1 MMWKYLT
8 VLIVTVV
15 AVVVVVD
22 AVKRRSEQHIQ
33 YFQNEIQDLSNNLE
47 ICKIKSD
54 ELLVE
59 NGRLKLKVKEQETL
73 VKESRERENYANSL
87 VEQLRKENQL
97 LTQKVSELS
106 EVNVK
111 HENFIGQVSCLEMI
125 DDVIKRRLVD
135 LVLSVKIAWHAHRKL
150 WKLE

>member
-1 MMWKYLT
+1 
-8 VLIVTVV
+8 
-15 AVVVVVD
+15 
-22 AVKRRSEQHIQ
+22 
-33 YFQNEIQDLSNNLE
+33 LE

-150 WKLE
+150 